1 MNVNGCS
8 WESLML
14 SLFLYLLNDGWSECF
29 CCDFDICF
37 ICRDMQLLSDC
48 QCNIWATSRG
58 CISTAP
64 LGSVVFLF
72 IYYNAFPMFGT
83 HKDVV
88 NSSMALQFSVMI
100 SVYGYAVTT
109 KTILCIF
116 STHLSVSYLHL
127 ERPGHKA
134 HCTY

>member
-1 MNVNGCS
+1 
-8 WESLML
+8 
-14 SLFLYLLNDGWSECF
+14 
-29 CCDFDICF
+29 
-37 ICRDMQLLSDC
+37 
-48 QCNIWATSRG
+48 
-58 CISTAP
+58 
-64 LGSVVFLF
+64 
-72 IYYNAFPMFGT
+72 MFGT